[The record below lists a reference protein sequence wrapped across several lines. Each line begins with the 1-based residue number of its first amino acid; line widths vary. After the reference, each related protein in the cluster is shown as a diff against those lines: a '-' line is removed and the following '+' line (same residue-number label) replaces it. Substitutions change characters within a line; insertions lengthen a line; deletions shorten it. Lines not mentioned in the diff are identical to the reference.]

1 MAKILIVEDEAHIAS
16 GLRFNL
22 EMEGHQ
28 VRVIDHG
35 LQAHE
40 VLTAEPH
47 AFDLI
52 ILDVMIPGMDGFA
65 LCQALRQVG
74 NYTPVLFLTAKAENR
89 DKVSGL
95 RLGADDY
102 LTKPFDLD
110 ELLAR
115 VGVLLRRQ
123 RWTQTGVETETV
135 PEAALTIGHSTFDL
149 DAYEART
156 PEGAVSLTPIEAAV
170 IACLVK
176 NAGKA
181 VTRQE
186 LMEAAWG
193 FAPPSGSRT
202 VDNFIMRLRRL
213 CEPDPAEPTHLISV
227 RGVGYKLVL

>member
-1 MAKILIVEDEAHIAS
+1 MARILLVEDEAHIAS

-22 EMEGHQ
+22 EMEGHT
-28 VRVIDHG
+28 VSVIPHG
-35 LQAHE
+35 QKAHDA
-40 VLTAEPH
+40 LIQDQQ

-65 LCQALRQVG
+65 LCQALRQAG
-74 NYTPVLFLTAKAENR
+74 NYTPVLFLTAKSEHR

-95 RLGADDY
+95 RLGGDDY

-123 RWTQTGVETETV
+123 RWTQAG
-135 PEAALTIGHSTFDL
+135 PEPGGRPTIVIGHAEFNM

-156 PEGAVSLTPIEAAV
+156 PEGTISLTPIEANV
-170 IACLVK
+170 VACLVK
-176 NAGKA
+176 HAGKA
-181 VTRQE
+181 VNRQE

-193 FAPPSGSRT
+193 YAPPSGSRT

-213 CEPDPAEPTHLISV
+213 CEPDPAEPIHIISV
-227 RGVGYKLVL
+227 RGVGYKLIL